1 MTTVLI
7 WPKGGYVVSV
17 AGAPQAALLG
27 GEGSMARRIRR
38 SHQTQKEVTTMNRSR
53 SIVTIVL
60 ALAVLAW
67 GGVSAEAAD
76 QKVLIKLSDQVNE
89 QNPHYKA
96 HEFFA
101 KTVAEKSGGSVE
113 VKIFPN
119 SQLGS
124 AREGLEGALTG
135 TIQAVK
141 VTSGELSTYSPKF
154 LVFSLP
160 YIFTNKKEVFA
171 ALDGKLG
178 DILRAELDK
187 QGFQL
192 VAFFDTGFRSIF
204 NGKRPIKSVADL
216 KGLKIRVINDPVM
229 IETINTLG
237 ALATPLPYGE
247 LYTALKQGVV
257 DGAEQPPVALYT
269 MKFYEASK
277 YFSLTNHFY
286 DLNLV
291 VMSKKFFD
299 GTLSPAQ
306 QKAVLEAGKATEQ
319 FERNLWN
326 EHEKDVISKLQAA
339 GMLVNELDLTPFKQA
354 AAAIV
359 EKNKAKVGAEVVG
372 TALSYAGK

>member
-1 MTTVLI
+1 MKRCR
-7 WPKGGYVVSV
+7 W
-17 AGAPQAALLG
+17 
-27 GEGSMARRIRR
+27 
-38 SHQTQKEVTTMNRSR
+38 
-53 SIVTIVL
+53 IVTIVL

-67 GGVSAEAAD
+67 GVVSAPAAD
-76 QKVLIKLSDQVNE
+76 RKVLIKLSDQVNE

-101 KTVAEKSGGSVE
+101 KTVAEKSGGSIE

-119 SQLGS
+119 SQLGT

-178 DILRAELDK
+178 DILKAELEK

-204 NGKRPIKSVADL
+204 NGKRPIKTVADM

-277 YFSLTNHFY
+277 YFSLTNHF
-286 DLNLV
+286 
-291 VMSKKFFD
+291 
-299 GTLSPAQ
+299 
-306 QKAVLEAGKATEQ
+306 
-319 FERNLWN
+319 
-326 EHEKDVISKLQAA
+326 
-339 GMLVNELDLTPFKQA
+339 
-354 AAAIV
+354 
-359 EKNKAKVGAEVVG
+359 
-372 TALSYAGK
+372 

>member
-1 MTTVLI
+1 MPRSTAVVLMI
-7 WPKGGYVVSV
+7 
-17 AGAPQAALLG
+17 
-27 GEGSMARRIRR
+27 
-38 SHQTQKEVTTMNRSR
+38 
-53 SIVTIVL
+53 L
-60 ALAVLAW
+60 ALAVAAA
-67 GGVSAEAAD
+67 GVTAATAAD
-76 QKVLIKLSDQVNE
+76 KEVLIKLSDQVNE
-89 QNPHYKA
+89 QNPHFKA

-101 KTVAEKSGGSVE
+101 KTVGEKSAGSIE

-124 AREGLEGALTG
+124 AREGLEGALSG
-135 TIQAVK
+135 TLQAVK

-160 YIFTNKKEVFA
+160 YIFTKKPEVFA

-178 DILRAELDK
+178 ELLRAELEN
-187 QGFQL
+187 QGFKL

-204 NGKRPIKSVADL
+204 NGKRPIRTVADV

-229 IETINTLG
+229 IETINGLG
-237 ALATPLPYGE
+237 GLATPLPYGE

-257 DGAEQPPVALYT
+257 DGAEQPPVALYS

-319 FERNLWN
+319 YERKLWS
-326 EHEKDVISKLQAA
+326 EYEKDVLAKLQAA
-339 GMLVNELDLTPFKQA
+339 GMQINEPDLAPFKQTA
-354 AAAIV
+354 TAII
-359 EKNKAKVGAEVVG
+359 EKNKAKIGAEVLNA
-372 TALSYAGK
+372 ALSYAGK